1 MRNTKYITF
10 SAIISA
16 LSVVVLLL
24 GSLLNVLDLTAVF
37 IASLFLLIAREE
49 MGWGAFGIYFVTLAI
64 SLLLPNTMVAAI
76 EYAIIAVFPIFRP
89 AIERLNAVLKW
100 FLKVLYML
108 LAAGGIFVVSR
119 ILVADAPLYADIL
132 LALGSLVILFLYDVL
147 LFRFMMYYRFK
158 LRNRLRIDRFFN
170 QY

>member
-10 SAIISA
+10 SAILSA
-16 LSVVVLLL
+16 LSVVILIL
-24 GSLLNVLDLTAVF
+24 GAVFGVLDLTAVF
-37 IASLFLLIAREE
+37 IASIFLLIAREE

-64 SLLLPNTMVAAI
+64 SLLLPNTTVAAI
-76 EYAIIAVFPIFRP
+76 EYAIIAIFPIFRP
-89 AIERLNAVLKW
+89 AIERLNVVLKW
-100 FLKVLYML
+100 LLKVLYML

-147 LFRFMMYYRFK
+147 LFRFMMYYRFR

-170 QY
+170 QF

>member
-16 LSVVVLLL
+16 LSVVVLIL

-37 IASLFLLIAREE
+37 VASLFLLIAREE

-89 AIERLNAVLKW
+89 AIESLNAVLKW

>member
-10 SAIISA
+10 SAILSA
-16 LSVVVLLL
+16 LSVVILIL
-24 GSLLNVLDLTAVF
+24 GSVFDVLDLTAVF
-37 IASLFLLIAREE
+37 IASIFLLMAREE

-64 SLLLPNTMVAAI
+64 ALLLPNTMVAAI

-89 AIERLNAVLKW
+89 AIERLNVVFKW

-132 LALGSLVILFLYDVL
+132 LAVGSFVILFLYDVL
-147 LFRFMMYYRFK
+147 LFRFMMYYRFR
-158 LRNRLRIDRFFN
+158 LRNRLRINRFFN
-170 QY
+170 QF